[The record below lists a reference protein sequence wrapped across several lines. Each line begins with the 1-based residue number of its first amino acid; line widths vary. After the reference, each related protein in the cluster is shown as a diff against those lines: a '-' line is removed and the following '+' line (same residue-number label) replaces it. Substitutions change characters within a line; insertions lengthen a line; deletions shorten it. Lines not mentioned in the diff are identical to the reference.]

1 MAEQT
6 IYKTEKKIDTRTAPK
21 LAADLEALAAEGK
34 FDLVID
40 MSETGYISS
49 VGLRALLTMQKK
61 VNANGGMMLIRGANQ
76 QVREIFDVTGFSG
89 FLTLED

>member
-21 LAADLEALAAEGK
+21 LSVDLEALAAEGK

-61 VNANGGMMLIRGANQ
+61 VNANGGSMLIRGANQ
-76 QVREIFDVTGFSG
+76 QVKEIFDVTGFSG

>member
-21 LAADLEALAAEGK
+21 LSADLEALAAEGR

-40 MSETGYISS
+40 MSETVYISS

-61 VNANGGMMLIRGANQ
+61 VNANGGSMLIRGANQ
-76 QVREIFDVTGFSG
+76 QVKEIFDVTGFSG